1 VRFLLDQG
9 VPRSVVTALRGL
21 GVDATHA
28 TDVGMATALDHELM
42 KHARSEQQVVVTL
55 DADFHALL
63 ALANAASPS
72 VVRVRIEGL
81 RGTEFAALIV
91 QVIALCEAD
100 LRVGAMITVDER
112 RIRVRRLPLVT

>member
-1 VRFLLDQG
+1 
-9 VPRSVVTALRGL
+9 
-21 GVDATHA
+21 
-28 TDVGMATALDHELM
+28 MATALDHELM